1 MDGINGVMLKEL
13 VKEFDLE
20 ILHEGDGYEDV
31 RIKTENV
38 NRPALQLTGF
48 MDYFDFDRIQVMGR
62 VEMTYM
68 LQLSYEERME
78 RFEALFS
85 HKIPALIYS
94 RGMDPLPECM
104 EMAQKYG
111 RTILRSQ
118 DTTTVLLGAIGT
130 FLENYLAP
138 CITRH
143 GVLLDVYGEGILL
156 VGESGVGK
164 SETAIEL
171 VKRGHRLIADDA
183 VEIRRTTSKQ
193 LFGTAPELIRYYI
206 EIRGIGV
213 IDVPSLF
220 GMSAVM
226 KESQIDLVINLEQ
239 WRDGGNYDRLGV
251 EEQTTTFLD
260 VAVPS
265 ITVPVKP
272 GRNLAVIIEV
282 AAMNNRHK
290 KMGHN
295 AALEF
300 TQRLDKHF
308 EAVMNG
314 NA

>member
-1 MDGINGVMLKEL
+1 MDGSHIVKLKDL
-13 VKEFDLE
+13 IAHFDLE
-20 ILHEGDGYEDV
+20 VLLGGEGYEQLA
-31 RIKTENV
+31 IKKENV

-48 MDYFDFDRIQVMGR
+48 MDYFDYDRIQIMGR
-62 VEMTYM
+62 VERTY
-68 LQLSYEERME
+68 LNKLSHEERLDC
-78 RFEALFS
+78 FESLFA
-85 HKIPALIYS
+85 HKIPAFIIA
-94 RGMDPLPECM
+94 RGMEPFPECL
-104 EMAQKYG
+104 EMAEKYG
-111 RTILRSQ
+111 RTVLRSQ

-130 FLENYLAP
+130 YLEDFLAP

-143 GVLLDVYGEGILL
+143 GVLLDVYGEGVLIM
-156 VGESGVGK
+156 GESGVGK

-183 VEIRRTTSKQ
+183 VEIRRTSAKI
-193 LFGTAPELIRYYI
+193 LMGSAPELIRYYI
-206 EIRGIGV
+206 EIRGIGI

-226 KESQIDLVINLEQ
+226 KEAQIDMVINLEQ

-251 EEQTTTFLD
+251 EDKTMSFLD
-260 VAVPS
+260 VAIPS
-265 ITVPVKP
+265 LTVPVKP

-308 EAVMNG
+308 EQAMNG
-314 NA
+314 GE